1 MAKGPRYRRPFRRR
15 VEGRTDYHKRLRLLK
30 SRMLRCVIRA
40 TNNHI
45 SVQFIESKLNGDK
58 ILVSSHS
65 KELLSKYGW
74 KANTGNLPAAYLT
87 GYLAGK
93 RAKKQNIDEA
103 ILDLG
108 LFYHRNRVLAA
119 VKGVIDT
126 ELEIPHKEK
135 FFPKDVEV
143 RVKGSHIENYAKELK
158 KNDPEKYDLIFSGYK
173 KDKVDPSKM
182 SQLVAST
189 MKNIESKA

>member
-1 MAKGPRYRRPFRRR
+1 MAKGPAYRRPFRRR
-15 VEGRTDYHKRLRLLK
+15 VEGKTDYHKRLRLLK
-30 SRMLRCVIRA
+30 SRMTRCVIRA

-45 SVQFIESKLNGDK
+45 RVQFIESKLGGDK
-58 ILVSSHS
+58 VLVSSHS
-65 KELLSKYGW
+65 KELPKKYAW

-87 GYLAGK
+87 GYLAGI
-93 RAKKQNIDEA
+93 RAKKLKIDEA
-103 ILDLG
+103 VLDLG

-126 ELEIPHKEK
+126 ELEIPHKDK
-135 FFPKDVEV
+135 FFPEDIDV
-143 RVKGSHIENYAKELK
+143 RVKGSHIESYAKELK
-158 KNDPEKYDLIFSGYK
+158 KTDPEKYDIIFSGYK

-182 SQLVAST
+182 SQLVTTT